1 MSNIESSA
9 AVLCKGDN
17 VRSWQAQPVLPIQ
30 GEPRIQ
36 FTNSPVKKLER
47 RSVLI
52 ADLGDARLVLK
63 GPIPIHL
70 EDAGS
75 EVLGYS
81 YDLDELEIADDEW
94 SVIQKMRSAIARVY
108 FTLKQEQGNLGPLM
122 QQHWT
127 FLQKVVSET

>member
-1 MSNIESSA
+1 MSKIESSA
-9 AVLCKGDN
+9 AVLSEGDN
-17 VRSWQAQPVLPIQ
+17 VRSWQAAPVLQLQ

-36 FTNSPVKKLER
+36 FTNSPVKKFER

-63 GPIPIHL
+63 APIPVHL

-81 YDLDELEIADDEW
+81 YDLDEFEVADDEW

-108 FTLKQEQGNLGPLM
+108 FTLKEEQGNLGPLM
-122 QQHWT
+122 QQHWA

>member
-1 MSNIESSA
+1 MSKIESSV
-9 AVLCKGDN
+9 AVLRKGDN
-17 VRSWQAQPVLPIQ
+17 IHSWQAAPVLPIR

-36 FTNSPVKKLER
+36 FTYSPIKSFER

-63 GPIPIHL
+63 APIPIHL

-81 YDLDELEIADDEW
+81 YDLDEFEVADDEW

-108 FTLKQEQGNLGPLM
+108 FMLKEEQGNLGPLM
-122 QQHWT
+122 QQHWS
-127 FLQKVVSET
+127 FLQKVVSEI